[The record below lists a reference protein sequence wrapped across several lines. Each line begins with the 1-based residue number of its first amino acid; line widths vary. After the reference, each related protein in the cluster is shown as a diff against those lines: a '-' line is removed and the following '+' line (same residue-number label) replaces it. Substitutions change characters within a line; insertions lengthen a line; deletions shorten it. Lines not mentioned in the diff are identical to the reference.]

1 MVVQGC
7 HSYIYSWYFVC
18 FNRNVFVS
26 SSLKNAFFDLI
37 LKKLKENP
45 FFFLVIKKLTKKAH
59 RTSILLEDFDCM
71 NL

>member
-45 FFFLVIKKLTKKAH
+45 FFFW
-59 RTSILLEDFDCM
+59 LLK
-71 NL
+71 N